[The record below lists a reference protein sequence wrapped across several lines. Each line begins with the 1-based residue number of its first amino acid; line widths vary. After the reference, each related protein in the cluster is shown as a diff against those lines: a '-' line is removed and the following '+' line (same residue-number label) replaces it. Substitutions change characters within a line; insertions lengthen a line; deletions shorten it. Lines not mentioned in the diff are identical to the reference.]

1 MNKNNV
7 KQVIVFRKD
16 LLKGNKAI
24 RKGKF
29 AAQCA
34 HASTSAVL
42 SLFNT
47 EDIYSLN
54 DELMRILTN
63 EKPIGKVFSLN
74 SFENTPFYQ
83 WINGYYTK
91 ICLSVENEEELIEL
105 YSKIKEN
112 NPQIPCVLIED
123 AGLTEF
129 NGVPTKTCIGIGP
142 YWSDEIDVFTKKLK
156 LL

>member
-16 LLKGNKAI
+16 LLKGDKSI

-42 SLFNT
+42 SLFHT

-54 DELMRILTN
+54 DEKT
-63 EKPIGKVFSLN
+63 IGKVFSLN
-74 SFENTPFYQ
+74 SFEKTPFYQ

-105 YSKIKEN
+105 YNKIKEN

-142 YWSDEIDVFTKKLK
+142 YWSDEIDVFTKNLK

>member
-1 MNKNNV
+1 MNENNV

-16 LLKGNKAI
+16 LLKGDKAI

-29 AAQCA
+29 AAQCS

-42 SLFNT
+42 SLFKKDN
-47 EDIYSLN
+47 IYSSN
-54 DELMRILTN
+54 SELMRILTN
-63 EKPIGKVFSLN
+63 EKPIGTTFSLN
-74 SFENTPFYQ
+74 AFENSPFYQ

-91 ICLSVENEEELIEL
+91 ICLSVENEDELVEL
-105 YSKIKEN
+105 YNKIKEN
-112 NPQIPCVLIED
+112 NPNIPCVLIED

-129 NGVPTKTCIGIGP
+129 NGIPTKTCIGIGP
-142 YWSDEIDVFTKKLK
+142 WHNDEIDMFTKDLK

>member
-1 MNKNNV
+1 MNNKV

-16 LLKGNKAI
+16 LLKGEKSI

-42 SLFNT
+42 SLFDENNT
-47 EDIYSLN
+47 DNTL
-54 DELMRILTN
+54 ILHL
-63 EKPIGKVFSLN
+63 KCD
-74 SFENTPFYQ
+74 ENTPFYQ
-83 WINGYYTK
+83 WVNGFYTK
-91 ICLSVENEEELIEL
+91 ICLSVDNEDELIQL
-105 YSKIKEN
+105 YNNIKLN
-112 NPQIPCVLIED
+112 SPNIPCVLIED
-123 AGLTEF
+123 MGLTEF

-142 YWSDEIDVFTKKLK
+142 YWDDEINKYTKHLK